1 MRLTAPVADARIL
14 ALLTNLL
21 GLPVVHRHDDVIG
34 GQLLWDPDDWG
45 DVQDDAHALGQ
56 DAQRRLRGLAVRG
69 VVHEVAVDV
78 EYVARVHRAHEVSPR
93 ARGCH
98 RLGALCGDEGALA
111 RAVRERDAEPVV
123 NARDAR
129 PEVSDPLARQ
139 RRLDERGVGAVADRA
154 EGDGLGSHAPRRHEG
169 VKAAAHVHSL
179 VDGPHVSTGRG
190 QSLAAH
196 GEVHEDLA
204 HEDDSARGGGW

>member
-1 MRLTAPVADARIL
+1 M
-14 ALLTNLL
+14 
-21 GLPVVHRHDDVIG
+21 VHRHDDAVG
-34 GQLLWDPDDWG
+34 GESGRDPDDWG

-56 DAQRRLRGLAVRG
+56 DAQRRLRSLAVRG
-69 VVHEVAVDV
+69 VVHEVSVDV
-78 EYVARVHRAHEVSPR
+78 EHVARVHRAHEVSPR

-111 RAVRERDAEPVV
+111 RAVRERDAEPVI

-129 PEVSDPLARQ
+129 PEVSDPLALK
-139 RRLDERGVGAVADRA
+139 RRLDERGVGAFTDWA
-154 EGDGLGSHAPRRHEG
+154 EGDGLGPHAPRRHEG
-169 VKAAAHVHSL
+169 IEATAHVHSL
-179 VDGPHVSTGRG
+179 VDGPHVATGRG

-204 HEDDSARGGGW
+204 HEDHASRVIVTVGATVTAGGRWFRWRH